1 MNFSGFAQG
10 ALQLGL
16 EQMIMKPKRGIYSQA
31 ANQALL
37 LPQITISEKH
47 HDDMD
52 ITEHPVE
59 QGAPITDHAFKRP
72 VELIV
77 EAAWSN
83 SPSNSGSLLNAAIG
97 YASANIPSVGKAV
110 NLYQQVQ
117 GVLGAISTIN
127 SSQGGGSQ
135 TALNAI
141 YAQLVLYQQAAIL
154 LQIYTL
160 RKTYSNMLLK
170 TITLE
175 TTERSEDSMFA
186 VLSFKEVILVN
197 TVVTTITNPANPAV
211 NDPGQDQGGHT
222 LKPATPA
229 AVPGVTK

>member
-16 EQMIMKPKRGIYSQA
+16 ESMIMKPKRGIYSQA
-31 ANQALL
+31 VNQALL

-47 HDDMD
+47 HDDME

-59 QGAPITDHAFKRP
+59 QGVPITDHAFKRP

-83 SPSNSGSLLNAAIG
+83 SPSNSGSLINAAIG
-97 YASANIPSVGKAV
+97 YASANIPIVGEAV

-117 GVLGAISTIN
+117 GVLGTINTIN

-175 TTERSEDSMFA
+175 TTEKTEDAMFA

-197 TVVTTITNPANPAV
+197 TVVTNITNPANPSV
-211 NDPGQDQGGHT
+211 NAPPQAQGSQT
-222 LKPATPA
+222 LKPAYPQS
-229 AVPGVTK
+229 VPGCF